1 MTKRTE
7 SLPDTNNGKAGKHE
21 NPLANI
27 MVNVLIPVIALS
39 LLSKEEGKLWHIGPL
54 WGMIVAVAFPVIY
67 GIYDLISNQK
77 MNFFSILGVASILL
91 TGGITLYVWN
101 EDGTVKPN
109 AAFLF
114 AIKEA
119 TIPITFGMAILTSHW
134 TTKPLVRVFIYTS
147 ELFNVERIEEYVQ
160 ERKKTVDY
168 QKLLFST
175 TVIIAGSFFLSA
187 ILNYGLAMHFLV
199 GSEHSRIAYN
209 VAIGKLTGWGFLV
222 IGLPSILI
230 SLVAMWRLIKCLQKI
245 TGLESQEI
253 FVKR

>member
-1 MTKRTE
+1 MTEGNE
-7 SLPDTNNGKAGKHE
+7 SLPGPENGNAGKQE

-39 LLSKEEGKLWHIGPL
+39 LLSKEEGKLWHFGPL

-67 GIYDLISNQK
+67 GLYDLISNRK
-77 MNFFSILGVASILL
+77 TNFFSILGVISILL

-119 TIPITFGMAILTSHW
+119 TIPVTFGTAIFASHW
-134 TTKPLVRVFIYTS
+134 TSKPLVRVFLYTS
-147 ELFNVERIEEYVQ
+147 ELFNIEGIEKYIQ
-160 ERKKTVDY
+160 ERNKTADY
-168 QKLLFST
+168 EKLLFST
-175 TVIIAGSFFLSA
+175 TVILAGSFFMSA
-187 ILNYGLAMHFLV
+187 ILNYGLAMHFLG

-209 VAIGKLTGWGFLV
+209 AAIGKLTGWGFLV
-222 IGLPSILI
+222 IGLPCMLI
-230 SLVAMWRLIKCLQKI
+230 SLVAMWRLVKCVRTM
-245 TGLESQEI
+245 TGLETEEI

>member
-1 MTKRTE
+1 MTKGTE
-7 SLPDTNNGKAGKHE
+7 SFPDTENGKAEKHE

-39 LLSKEEGKLWHIGPL
+39 LLSKDEGKPWHIGPL
-54 WGMIVAVAFPVIY
+54 WGMMVAVAFPVVY

-114 AIKEA
+114 AVKEA
-119 TIPITFGMAILTSHW
+119 TIPVTFGTAILTSHW
-134 TTKPLVRVFIYTS
+134 TNKPLIRIFLYTS
-147 ELFNVERIEEYVQ
+147 ELFNVERIEENVQ
-160 ERKKTVDY
+160 ERKKTEDY

-175 TVIIAGSFFLSA
+175 TVIIASSFFLSA

-209 VAIGKLTGWGFLV
+209 AAIGKLTGWGFLV
-222 IGLPSILI
+222 IGLPSLLI
-230 SLVAMWRLIKCLQKI
+230 SLVAMWRLIQCLRKI
-245 TGLESQEI
+245 TGLVTEDI

>member
-1 MTKRTE
+1 MTKETE
-7 SLPDTNNGKAGKHE
+7 SLPETENGKAGKNE

-39 LLSKEEGKLWHIGPL
+39 LLSKEEEKLWHIGPL
-54 WGMIVAVAFPVIY
+54 WGMIVAVAFPVVY

-77 MNFFSILGVASILL
+77 MNFFSILGITGILL
-91 TGGITLYVWN
+91 TGGITLYAWN
-101 EDGTVKPN
+101 EDGTVKSN

-119 TIPITFGMAILTSHW
+119 TIPVTFGVAILASHW
-134 TTKPLVRVFIYTS
+134 TAKPLVRVFLYTS
-147 ELFNVERIEEYVQ
+147 ELFNVERIEKSVQ
-160 ERKKTVDY
+160 ERQKTLDY

-187 ILNYGLAMHFLV
+187 ILNYGLAMHFL
-199 GSEHSRIAYN
+199 GDSEHSRTAYN
-209 VAIGKLTGWGFLV
+209 AAIGKLTGLGFLV

-230 SLVAMWRLIKCLQKI
+230 SLAAMWRLVKCLGKI
-245 TGLESQEI
+245 TGLETEEI